1 MQKAASFGTL
11 APQASGADAASLFAT
26 SSLQSA
32 ISFFQIGDIFA
43 DAGKILV
50 ECFAVQIA
58 VVDDLSDIL
67 VILLNLILKRMLTG
81 ADLLNFYEFICFLST
96 VSTVFFSVL
105 LKFPKKSAI
114 VKTLSFLSLISRK
127 RQFHVCSAVFS
138 SYLISAL
145 TLELPDRAGESSARR
160 SFQYSLL

>member
-11 APQASGADAASLFAT
+11 APQAGHTMRPLLFAT

-32 ISFFQIGDIFA
+32 IFA

-81 ADLLNFYEFICFLST
+81 ADLLNFYEFICFLSH
-96 VSTVFFSVL
+96 SIHCFFQC
-105 LKFPKKSAI
+105 F
-114 VKTLSFLSLISRK
+114 T
-127 RQFHVCSAVFS
+127 
-138 SYLISAL
+138 
-145 TLELPDRAGESSARR
+145 
-160 SFQYSLL
+160 

>member
-11 APQASGADAASLFAT
+11 APQAGHTMRPLLFAT

-81 ADLLNFYEFICFLST
+81 ADLLNFYEFICFLSH
-96 VSTVFFSVL
+96 SIHCFFSV
-105 LKFPKKSAI
+105 F
-114 VKTLSFLSLISRK
+114 
-127 RQFHVCSAVFS
+127 
-138 SYLISAL
+138 YLNFQKNP
-145 TLELPDRAGESSARR
+145 LP
-160 SFQYSLL
+160 

>member
-11 APQASGADAASLFAT
+11 APQAGHTMRPLLFAT
-26 SSLQSA
+26 
-32 ISFFQIGDIFA
+32 FQIGDIFA

-81 ADLLNFYEFICFLST
+81 ADLLNFYEFICFLSH
-96 VSTVFFSVL
+96 SIHCFFQC
-105 LKFPKKSAI
+105 F
-114 VKTLSFLSLISRK
+114 T
-127 RQFHVCSAVFS
+127 
-138 SYLISAL
+138 
-145 TLELPDRAGESSARR
+145 
-160 SFQYSLL
+160 

>member
-11 APQASGADAASLFAT
+11 
-26 SSLQSA
+26 
-32 ISFFQIGDIFA
+32 GDIFA

-81 ADLLNFYEFICFLST
+81 ADLLNFYEFICFLSH
-96 VSTVFFSVL
+96 SIHCFFQC
-105 LKFPKKSAI
+105 F
-114 VKTLSFLSLISRK
+114 T
-127 RQFHVCSAVFS
+127 
-138 SYLISAL
+138 
-145 TLELPDRAGESSARR
+145 
-160 SFQYSLL
+160 